1 MKKREPNQMNNN
13 IIEKEISHA
22 DFETSGPTHIK
33 KVYSSSKEKKN
44 QTANKRENF
53 DRLSKKLPADKRKFT
68 YGSLNA
74 NNRPVTPPRGTANK
88 NKKK

>member
-1 MKKREPNQMNNN
+1 MNNN

-44 QTANKRENF
+44 QTANERENF
-53 DRLSKKLPADKRKFT
+53 DRLSKM
-68 YGSLNA
+68 LNETKSIMYSVLT
-74 NNRPVTPPRGTANK
+74 NIEDYNSNV
-88 NKKK
+88 